1 MGEGKMEKVECVA
14 RKILGWKLNR
24 WDRWFDFEHGKFIST
39 SEFKPDE
46 NMEQAMM
53 IVEKLEKLGFK
64 FKTNGNNEVYFNEY
78 GATGKTI
85 PEAIINAAYSLIE
98 YHSVYDTARLWQR
111 LC

>member
-46 NMEQAMM
+46 N
-53 IVEKLEKLGFK
+53 
-64 FKTNGNNEVYFNEY
+64 
-78 GATGKTI
+78 
-85 PEAIINAAYSLIE
+85 SLKN
-98 YHSVYDTARLWQR
+98 
-111 LC
+111 